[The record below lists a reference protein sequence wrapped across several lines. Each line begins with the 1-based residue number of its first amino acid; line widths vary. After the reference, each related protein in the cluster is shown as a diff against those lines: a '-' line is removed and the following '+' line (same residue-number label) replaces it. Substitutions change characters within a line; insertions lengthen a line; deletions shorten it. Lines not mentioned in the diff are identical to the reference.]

1 MKIEIT
7 DEAAVLLPFTA
18 DRHRLLGRNT
28 GSSTIYFGFSAA
40 VVGYDDAA
48 QGIPIEAGEIF
59 KYDGRDKY
67 PQSLYLVCATGESS
81 TFNYDLQ

>member
-7 DEAAVLLPFTA
+7 DEAALIPFTA
-18 DRHRLLGRNT
+18 DKHRLLGRNT
-28 GSSTIYFGFSAA
+28 GSSTIYFGFSEA
-40 VVGYDDAA
+40 VVGDDDAA